1 MEAEKLFKLIDAGF
15 TKDDI
20 MQIISKS
27 TVAGSDP
34 EPETPAEPER
44 PAEHEAPAVPDMAAI
59 FNPFIDE
66 MKKIVS
72 DMQAANLRSAQ
83 QHEEPPLKPE
93 ELLAEIIYPTK

>member
-27 TVAGSDP
+27 TVAGPDP
-34 EPETPAEPER
+34 EPEKPAEPE
-44 PAEHEAPAVPDMAAI
+44 APAAPDMAAI

-66 MKKIVS
+66 MKKLVS
-72 DMQAANLRSAQ
+72 DMQAANLRGAQ